1 MPAVYPSPLGVSLS
15 PPPRPLYK
23 TVGSLLSPYLNALP
37 LSHFLSSLLAVRHHA
52 EPPPRRSR
60 RHHAGVDATT
70 PSLCSRAAAVEPL
83 PARAAA
89 PPLAVV
95 PCRSSS
101 TLFAI
106 RGTSPEV
113 VPAIQTHRR
122 SYVVHCRRDRATHQL
137 DHPRIAIRTPC
148 LTTTESLHAPQG

>member
-1 MPAVYPSPLGVSLS
+1 MPVVYPSPLGVSLS
-15 PPPRPLYK
+15 PCPLYK
-23 TVGSLLSPYLNALP
+23 TVGSLLSPYPNALP
-37 LSHFLSSLLAVRHHA
+37 LSRFLSSLLDVRHRA
-52 EPPPRRSR
+52 EPPPLLNLT
-60 RHHAGVDATT
+60 GVDATT
-70 PSLCSRAAAVEPL
+70 PSLCSRAPVVEPL

-101 TLFAI
+101 TPFAI

-113 VPAIQTHRR
+113 VPAIQTHHR
-122 SYVVHCRRDRATHQL
+122 SYAVHCRRDHTTHQL

-148 LTTTESLHAPQG
+148 LTATESLHAPQG